1 MHFQLLY
8 SKWLRYK
15 FFIYHGH
22 IRVEDQDK
30 ELTIVLLIDTEL
42 AELPLEA
49 LSCLHKKNIKS
60 LSRDFSLQLLHHRLK
75 NMSTTEEGKQKLRK
89 KRACPGVE
97 PGTSRT
103 RSENHTTRPTGQL
116 RSELLIFFLRLS
128 IFRGREE
135 EDNREISTTTLFF
148 AYQYHWL
155 QMYAKYFNK

>member
-1 MHFQLLY
+1 MYSQMLY

-15 FFIYHGH
+15 YFIHLGL
-22 IRVEDQDK
+22 IREEDQDK

-75 NMSTTEEGKQKLRK
+75 SMSTTEEGKK

-116 RSELLIFFLRLS
+116 RSSFLTIFLTLS
-128 IFRGREE
+128 IFRGRQEE
-135 EDNREISTTTLFF
+135 GNREISTTTLFF
-148 AYQYHWL
+148 AYQHH
-155 QMYAKYFNK
+155 